1 MEENNN
7 HSYRMYCFVERHL
20 SALDKGIQLA
30 HSIVEYGNIK
40 DKSCQSLHPKGWGF
54 LETIHMNILYGLI
67 EIRL

>member
-1 MEENNN
+1 MEENNNNNN

-40 DKSCQSLHPKGWGF
+40 DKSDEYSIWSHRDKL
-54 LETIHMNILYGLI
+54 
-67 EIRL
+67 

>member
-40 DKSCQSLHPKGWGF
+40 DKSGQ
-54 LETIHMNILYGLI
+54 
-67 EIRL
+67 